1 MDSLPFGTSRFD
13 DMLKLDGHMQ
23 LVRTEYAHAHEAKL
37 IFLVSGRT
45 MEAKVLVQLIW
56 LKNKGGRIL
65 GGGRIFEKLRYK
77 QPFWSSS
84 RRLNNF
90 KIIIQLSNHF

>member
-1 MDSLPFGTSRFD
+1 
-13 DMLKLDGHMQ
+13 MLKLDRHMQ
-23 LVRTEYAHAHEAKL
+23 LVGTEHAHEAKL

-65 GGGRIFEKLRYK
+65 GGGRIFEKLR
-77 QPFWSSS
+77 
-84 RRLNNF
+84 
-90 KIIIQLSNHF
+90 